1 MLCPC
6 IRLAT
11 IGKID
16 IAGDLVDVHAICE
29 TQRRTTGLC
38 RENRRL
44 STVGPDTH
52 QTHIRVGNVEVAG
65 VVVEPQPKRTATG
78 ALCGDRRELSDIVT
92 LVLDVAR
99 TVGEGLPPG
108 SFAIIL
114 EDAAI

>member
-1 MLCPC
+1 
-6 IRLAT
+6 
-11 IGKID
+11 
-16 IAGDLVDVHAICE
+16 
-29 TQRRTTGLC
+29 
-38 RENRRL
+38 
-44 STVGPDTH
+44 
-52 QTHIRVGNVEVAG
+52 
-65 VVVEPQPKRTATG
+65 VEPQPKRTATG